1 MKIIIAAASALALSI
16 LTTFATSQD
25 DAFQKV
31 AHDYVEQYLQA
42 NPEQA
47 TELGDHRFDGELTD
61 YSAEARAKD
70 LATQKEFRDKLNAID
85 GTQLTGANNID
96 FRILKENIDY
106 EIFRA
111 EELKEPEWNPLVYMQ
126 SLANSLYLLVARDF
140 APAEKRIPSLRQ
152 RLEKI
157 PGVIAQAKANLQHP
171 PRIHTETAIEQT
183 QGAINL
189 VRTELAPLLD
199 QAPQMKKDLAPLQD
213 KTAAALEDYKKWLQN
228 DLLPRSDGDF
238 RLGAE
243 KYRKK
248 LRFALASD
256 LPMEEIMKRAKADLE
271 QTQTAIYETALPLYK
286 KYFPNADQQSVAD
299 KHKVTAAVLDK
310 LAEQHPNDATVVDYA
325 KKVVTEATDFV
336 KRHDVVGVPNVPLD
350 VIAMPE
356 FKRGVA
362 IAYCDAPGPLEKNG
376 KTFFAVA
383 PTPKDWSKERK
394 ESFFREYNNY
404 MIRDLTVH
412 EAMPGHFLQLARSN
426 EFRAPTLVRAIFQ
439 SGPFIEGW
447 AVYCEQVMAEQGY
460 GGPEVKMQQLKMR
473 LRAICNAILDQS
485 IHAGNMSEKEAMDL
499 MTKEGYQQEGEA
511 VAKWKRARLTSA
523 QLSTYFVGATEHL
536 DLRAA
541 EQKKLGDQFNLKKY
555 NDQVISYG
563 SPPVKYV
570 RELMGFKERRLSA
583 TAELA
588 PSTASGEADHSL
600 DLGATLFAVFAF
612 ARCSCSWLSCSR
624 QPHKLIEIKRA
635 ATFGSHFSKF
645 DLIPAVHPI
654 YLIAFLSNTH
664 RFARDHAMN
673 DFFVFGSWPASHS
686 AATPINSMPDV
697 VISVGPLLE
706 VEK

>member
-1 MKIIIAAASALALSI
+1 MKIIIAAAAALSLSI
-16 LTTFATSQD
+16 LNTFATSQD
-25 DAFQKV
+25 DAFEKV

-47 TELGDHRFDGELTD
+47 TELGDHRFDGKLTD
-61 YSAEARAKD
+61 YSAETRAKD
-70 LATQKEFRDKLNAID
+70 LAAQKEFRDKLNAID
-85 GTQLTGANNID
+85 GSQLTGANNID

-126 SLANSLYLLVARDF
+126 SMANSLYLLVARDF

-152 RLEKI
+152 RMEKI
-157 PGVIAQAKANLQHP
+157 PSVIAQAKANLQHP
-171 PRIHTETAIEQT
+171 PRIQTETAIEQT

-189 VRTELAPLLD
+189 VRSELAPLLD
-199 QAPQMKKDLAPLQD
+199 QAPQTKKDLATLQD

-238 RLGAE
+238 RLGEE

-286 KYFPNADQQSVAD
+286 KYFSTADQQTIAD
-299 KHKVTAAVLDK
+299 KHKVTAAVLGK

-325 KKVVTEATDFV
+325 KKVVTESTDFV
-336 KRHDVVGVPNVPLD
+336 KRHDVLSVPNMPLD

-439 SGPFIEGW
+439 SGSFIEGW

-485 IHAGNMSEKEAMDL
+485 IHAGNMSEQEAMDL
-499 MTKEGYQQEGEA
+499 MTKEAYQQEGEA

-570 RELMGFKERRLSA
+570 RELMGL
-583 TAELA
+583 
-588 PSTASGEADHSL
+588 
-600 DLGATLFAVFAF
+600 
-612 ARCSCSWLSCSR
+612 
-624 QPHKLIEIKRA
+624 
-635 ATFGSHFSKF
+635 
-645 DLIPAVHPI
+645 
-654 YLIAFLSNTH
+654 
-664 RFARDHAMN
+664 
-673 DFFVFGSWPASHS
+673 
-686 AATPINSMPDV
+686 
-697 VISVGPLLE
+697 
-706 VEK
+706 

>member
-1 MKIIIAAASALALSI
+1 MKIIIAAALLLLSSI
-16 LTTFATSQD
+16 LSLFGTPQD
-25 DAFQKV
+25 DAFQKT
-31 AHDYVEQYLQA
+31 AHNYIEQYLPA
-42 NPEQA
+42 NPEDA
-47 TELGDHRFDGELTD
+47 TDLGDHRFDGQLTD
-61 YSAEARAKD
+61 YSSEARAKE
-70 LATQKEFRDKLNAID
+70 LATQKEFRDKLSAID
-85 GTQLTGANNID
+85 GSQLTGANNVD

-106 EIFRA
+106 KIFQA
-111 EELKEPEWNPLVYMQ
+111 EELKEAEWNPLVYMQ

-140 APAEKRIPSLRQ
+140 APPEKRIPNLRQ
-152 RLEKI
+152 RMEAI
-157 PGVIAQAKANLQHP
+157 PRVIAQAKANLQQP
-171 PRIHTETAIEQT
+171 PRVHTETAIEQT

-189 VRTELAPLLD
+189 VREGLAPLVDRVPQLKNELAPL
-199 QAPQMKKDLAPLQD
+199 QQKA
-213 KTAAALEDYKKWLQN
+213 AAALEEYKKWLQN
-228 DLLPRSDGDF
+228 DLLALSDGNF

-256 LPMEEIMKRAKADLE
+256 LSMEEIMKRAQADLQ
-271 QTQTAIYETALPLYK
+271 QTQTAIYETGLPLYK
-286 KYFPNADQQSVAD
+286 KYFPNADAATLED

-310 LAEQHPNDATVVDYA
+310 LAEQHPDDATVVGYA
-325 KKVVTEATDFV
+325 QKVLAEATAFV
-336 KRHDVVGVPNVPLD
+336 KQHNLVTVPTVPLD

-362 IAYCDAPGPLEKNG
+362 IAYCDSPGPLDKNG

-412 EAMPGHFLQLARSN
+412 EAMPGHYLQLARAN
-426 EFRAPTLVRAIFQ
+426 EFSAPTLVRAIFR
-439 SGPFIEGW
+439 SGTFIEGW
-447 AVYCEQVMAEQGY
+447 AVYCEQMMAEQGY
-460 GGPEVKMQQLKMR
+460 GGSEVKMQQLKMR

-541 EQKKLGDQFNLKKY
+541 EQKKLGKDFELRKY

-570 RELMGFKERRLSA
+570 RELMGL
-583 TAELA
+583 
-588 PSTASGEADHSL
+588 
-600 DLGATLFAVFAF
+600 
-612 ARCSCSWLSCSR
+612 
-624 QPHKLIEIKRA
+624 
-635 ATFGSHFSKF
+635 
-645 DLIPAVHPI
+645 
-654 YLIAFLSNTH
+654 
-664 RFARDHAMN
+664 
-673 DFFVFGSWPASHS
+673 
-686 AATPINSMPDV
+686 
-697 VISVGPLLE
+697 
-706 VEK
+706 

>member
-1 MKIIIAAASALALSI
+1 MKIIIAAAAVLSLSI
-16 LTTFATSQD
+16 SNTFATSQD

-31 AHDYVEQYLQA
+31 AHDYVEQYLQT

-47 TELGDHRFDGELTD
+47 TELGDHRFDGELTN
-61 YSAEARAKD
+61 YSAQARAKD

-85 GTQLTGANNID
+85 GTQLTGANNVD

-140 APAEKRIPSLRQ
+140 APAEKRIPSLRE
-152 RLEKI
+152 RMEKI
-157 PGVIAQAKANLQHP
+157 PGVIEQAKANLQHP

-189 VRTELAPLLD
+189 VRSELAPLLD

-228 DLLPRSDGDF
+228 DLLPRSDGNF
-238 RLGAE
+238 RLGGQ

-256 LPMEEIMKRAKADLE
+256 LPMEELMKRAKADLE

-286 KYFPNADQQSVAD
+286 KYFPNADPAAAGLTD
-299 KHKVTAAVLDK
+299 KHKVTAAVLGK

-325 KKVVTEATDFV
+325 KKITAEATGFV
-336 KRHDVVGVPNVPLD
+336 KQHDVVAVPNVPLD

-376 KTFFAVA
+376 KTLFAVA

-439 SGPFIEGW
+439 SGSFIEGW

-485 IHAGNMSEKEAMDL
+485 IHAGNMSEQEAMDL
-499 MTKEGYQQEGEA
+499 MTKEAYQQEGEA

-541 EQKKLGDQFNLKKY
+541 EQKKLDDQFNLKKY
-555 NDQVISYG
+555 NNQVISYG

-570 RELMGFKERRLSA
+570 RELMGL
-583 TAELA
+583 
-588 PSTASGEADHSL
+588 
-600 DLGATLFAVFAF
+600 
-612 ARCSCSWLSCSR
+612 
-624 QPHKLIEIKRA
+624 
-635 ATFGSHFSKF
+635 
-645 DLIPAVHPI
+645 
-654 YLIAFLSNTH
+654 
-664 RFARDHAMN
+664 
-673 DFFVFGSWPASHS
+673 
-686 AATPINSMPDV
+686 
-697 VISVGPLLE
+697 
-706 VEK
+706 

>member
-1 MKIIIAAASALALSI
+1 MKMSFAATAALSLLI
-16 LTTFATSQD
+16 SNTFATSQD

-31 AHDYVEQYLQA
+31 AHDYIEQYLRA
-42 NPEQA
+42 SPEQA

-61 YSAEARAKD
+61 YSAKARAKD

-85 GTQLTGANNID
+85 GSQLTGPNSID

-126 SLANSLYLLVARDF
+126 SLANSLYLLAARDF

-157 PGVIAQAKANLQHP
+157 PAVIAQAKANLQHP
-171 PRIHTETAIEQT
+171 PRVHTETAIEQT

-238 RLGAE
+238 RLGE
-243 KYRKK
+243 QKYRKK

-286 KYFPNADQQSVAD
+286 KYFPNSDEKTLGD
-299 KHKVTAAVLDK
+299 KHKVTAAVLGK
-310 LAEQHPNDATVVDYA
+310 LAEQHPSDPTIVDYA

-336 KRHDVVGVPNVPLD
+336 KRHDVVSVPNMPLD

-460 GGPEVKMQQLKMR
+460 GGPEVRMQQLKMR

-485 IHAGNMSEKEAMDL
+485 IHAGNMNEKEAMDL

-541 EQKKLGDQFNLKKY
+541 EQKKLGHQFNLKKY

-570 RELMGFKERRLSA
+570 RELMGL
-583 TAELA
+583 
-588 PSTASGEADHSL
+588 
-600 DLGATLFAVFAF
+600 
-612 ARCSCSWLSCSR
+612 
-624 QPHKLIEIKRA
+624 
-635 ATFGSHFSKF
+635 
-645 DLIPAVHPI
+645 
-654 YLIAFLSNTH
+654 
-664 RFARDHAMN
+664 
-673 DFFVFGSWPASHS
+673 
-686 AATPINSMPDV
+686 
-697 VISVGPLLE
+697 
-706 VEK
+706 

>member
-1 MKIIIAAASALALSI
+1 MKIIIAAAAALLLSI
-16 LTTFATSQD
+16 SNTFATSQD
-25 DAFQKV
+25 DAFQRV
-31 AHDYVEQYLQA
+31 AHDYVEQYLRA

-85 GTQLTGANNID
+85 GTQLTGPNNID

-106 EIFRA
+106 EILRA

-126 SLANSLYLLVARDF
+126 SLANSFYLLVARDF
-140 APAEKRIPSLRQ
+140 APAEKRIPSLRE
-152 RLEKI
+152 RMEKI

-199 QAPQMKKDLAPLQD
+199 QAPQMKKELAPLQD

-238 RLGAE
+238 RLGEE

-256 LPMEEIMKRAKADLE
+256 LPMEEIMTRAKADLE
-271 QTQTAIYETALPLYK
+271 KTQTAIYETALPLYK
-286 KYFPNADQQSVAD
+286 KYFPNADPAAAGLAD
-299 KHKVTAAVLDK
+299 KHKVTAAVLGK

-325 KKVVTEATDFV
+325 KKITAEATDFV
-336 KRHDVVGVPNVPLD
+336 KQHDLVTVPNVPLD

-376 KTFFAVA
+376 KTLFAVA

-412 EAMPGHFLQLARSN
+412 EAMPGHFLQLARAN

-439 SGPFIEGW
+439 SGSFIEGW

-570 RELMGFKERRLSA
+570 RELMGL
-583 TAELA
+583 
-588 PSTASGEADHSL
+588 
-600 DLGATLFAVFAF
+600 
-612 ARCSCSWLSCSR
+612 
-624 QPHKLIEIKRA
+624 
-635 ATFGSHFSKF
+635 
-645 DLIPAVHPI
+645 
-654 YLIAFLSNTH
+654 
-664 RFARDHAMN
+664 
-673 DFFVFGSWPASHS
+673 
-686 AATPINSMPDV
+686 
-697 VISVGPLLE
+697 
-706 VEK
+706 

>member
-1 MKIIIAAASALALSI
+1 MKIIIAAAAALSLSI
-16 LTTFATSQD
+16 LNTFATSRD

-47 TELGDHRFDGELTD
+47 TELGDHRFDGKLTD
-61 YSAEARAKD
+61 YSAQARAKD

-85 GTQLTGANNID
+85 ETQLTGANNID

-111 EELKEPEWNPLVYMQ
+111 EELKEAEWNPLVYMQ

-140 APAEKRIPSLRQ
+140 APAEKRIPSLRE
-152 RLEKI
+152 RMGNI

-189 VRTELAPLLD
+189 VRTELAALLD
-199 QAPQMKKDLAPLQD
+199 QAPQMKKELAPLQD

-238 RLGAE
+238 RLGEE

-256 LPMEEIMKRAKADLE
+256 FPMEEILKRAKADLD

-286 KYFPNADQQSVAD
+286 KYFPNADEKTLTD
-299 KHKVTAAVLDK
+299 KHKVTAAVLGK

-325 KKVVTEATDFV
+325 KKITAEATGFV
-336 KRHDVVGVPNVPLD
+336 KQHDLVTVPNVPLD

-485 IHAGNMSEKEAMDL
+485 IHAGNMSEQEAMDL

-555 NDQVISYG
+555 NNQVISYG

-570 RELMGFKERRLSA
+570 RELMGL
-583 TAELA
+583 
-588 PSTASGEADHSL
+588 
-600 DLGATLFAVFAF
+600 
-612 ARCSCSWLSCSR
+612 
-624 QPHKLIEIKRA
+624 
-635 ATFGSHFSKF
+635 
-645 DLIPAVHPI
+645 
-654 YLIAFLSNTH
+654 
-664 RFARDHAMN
+664 
-673 DFFVFGSWPASHS
+673 
-686 AATPINSMPDV
+686 
-697 VISVGPLLE
+697 
-706 VEK
+706 